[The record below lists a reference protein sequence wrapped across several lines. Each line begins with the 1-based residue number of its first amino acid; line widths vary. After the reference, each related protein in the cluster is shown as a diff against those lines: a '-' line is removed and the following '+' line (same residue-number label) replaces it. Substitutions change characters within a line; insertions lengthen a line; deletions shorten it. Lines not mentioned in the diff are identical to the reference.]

1 VGDAGGNS
9 RDAGGVSR
17 QPLVHIAG
25 GVISRLEEAA
35 AECAEEEVRVVEV
48 AVHAVGRKTSSQL

>member
-1 VGDAGGNS
+1 MRDAGGSS

-17 QPLVHIAG
+17 GIGVAG